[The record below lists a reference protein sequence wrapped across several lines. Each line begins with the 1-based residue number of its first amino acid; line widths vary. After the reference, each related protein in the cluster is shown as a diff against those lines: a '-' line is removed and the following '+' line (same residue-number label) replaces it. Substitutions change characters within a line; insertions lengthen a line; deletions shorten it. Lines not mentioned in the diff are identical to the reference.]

1 MFFWLLFDVV
11 FVIGVDDVLLVVFGV
26 VVVDGMLWLC

>member
-26 VVVDGMLWLC
+26 VVDGMLWFC